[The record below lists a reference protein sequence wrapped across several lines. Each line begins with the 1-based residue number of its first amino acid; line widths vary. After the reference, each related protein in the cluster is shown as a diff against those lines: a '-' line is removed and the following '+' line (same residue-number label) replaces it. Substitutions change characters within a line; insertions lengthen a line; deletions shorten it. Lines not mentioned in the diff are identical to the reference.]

1 MPVHKN
7 NQIDGI
13 KINHKLTGGRTN
25 KGVKMSYTIEHEQS
39 TELTTH
45 TIESRLSAGAIDE
58 LYIECFLD
66 NPSSKVGAL
75 RKAAELAGVEC
86 NVSRSRAQQIHR
98 RLQYKIDQGLTK
110 RIIEGATLG
119 YSVLYKMAADE
130 NTGEAVRA
138 KCASL
143 LIEYA
148 GKNKIDKTNQETRS
162 RGNILDDIRET
173 QKRINS
179 ITGNK

>member
-1 MPVHKN
+1 
-7 NQIDGI
+7 
-13 KINHKLTGGRTN
+13 
-25 KGVKMSYTIEHEQS
+25 MSYTIDQRSEDNIIMNALEQ
-39 TELTTH
+39 
-45 TIESRLSAGAIDE
+45 RMSAGTLDE

-75 RKAAELAGVEC
+75 RKAADIAGVEC
-86 NVSRSRAQQIHR
+86 NVSRARAQQVHR
-98 RLQYKIDQGLTK
+98 RLQYKIEQGLTK

-148 GKNKIDKTNQETRS
+148 GKNKIDKTNQDTRS
-162 RGNILDDIRET
+162 RSNIIDDIRET
-173 QKRINS
+173 QKRLAE
-179 ITGNK
+179 ITGDVIK